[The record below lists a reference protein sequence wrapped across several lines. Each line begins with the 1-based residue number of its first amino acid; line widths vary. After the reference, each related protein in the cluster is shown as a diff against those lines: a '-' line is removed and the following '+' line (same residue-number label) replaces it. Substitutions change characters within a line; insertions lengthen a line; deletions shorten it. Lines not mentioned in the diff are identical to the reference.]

1 MELAPGENVQV
12 GTFLNEIA
20 GVAEFIAKMMSDNE
34 NLNTKVENLTI
45 EKEHLKTKVEDLTV
59 QNKNLMK
66 NVADVTNSNEVL
78 NKQVVDL
85 TGDNKKLFQEK
96 EEEMT
101 KRKDTE
107 EELEFVVSKNKE
119 QKERL
124 IECRANEL
132 MHLDEISEQLDINEG
147 LKNKGR
153 EIAMKAKHKIKG
165 VSKENALLTIENEL
179 FNKFEEK
186 RTNDGKSILED
197 LARLKQMTS
206 QFSFCRKRVSKK
218 ELFNRIAYHVKESI
232 MTGCID

>member
-1 MELAPGENVQV
+1 MELAPEENVQV

-119 QKERL
+119 QKGRL
-124 IECRANEL
+124 VECRANEL

-153 EIAMKAKHKIKG
+153 EIAMKAKHKIKQ

-179 FNKFEEK
+179 FNKFEGK
-186 RTNDGKSILED
+186 RTNDGKCYS
-197 LARLKQMTS
+197 
-206 QFSFCRKRVSKK
+206 
-218 ELFNRIAYHVKESI
+218 
-232 MTGCID
+232 

>member
-1 MELAPGENVQV
+1 MELAPEENVQV
-12 GTFLNEIA
+12 GTFINEIA

-132 MHLDEISEQLDINEG
+132 MHLDEISELLDINEG

-186 RTNDGKSILED
+186 RTNDGKCILED

-206 QFSFCRKRVSKK
+206 QFSFCRKRLSKK

-232 MTGCID
+232 MTGCIE